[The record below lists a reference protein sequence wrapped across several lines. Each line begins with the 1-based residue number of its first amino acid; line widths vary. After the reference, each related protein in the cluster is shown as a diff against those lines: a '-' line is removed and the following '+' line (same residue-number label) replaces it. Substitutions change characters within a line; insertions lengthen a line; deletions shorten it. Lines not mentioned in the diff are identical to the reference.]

1 MNKNIKGYGGGK
13 SGGGG
18 GSARVAVESPDN
30 LRSIQYA
37 NVLDLIS
44 EGEIEGLVD
53 GAKSIYLDDTPLQ
66 NADGTYNFQGVTIS
80 SRNGTQ
86 SQNHIAGFG
95 GAEAESSVGV
105 EIKQASPATRSITNT
120 NNTAV
125 RVTLSVPQLTQQNT
139 TNGDINGAS
148 VDLAIDIQTDGGG
161 FVAQEMRRVWSAN
174 FATNANGYVK
184 NTITAKQF
192 QIGVNWTGLVSTSY
206 QTISFKLQYR
216 AVGSGTWIDHSTKS
230 SSGKGSYQQQQSTGM
245 GAFGWIA
252 YTPYILI
259 APSSSATFDLMLA
272 DGFYEFRMVKLSGS
286 GAVSIGKSQAYSP
299 LYYDTISGKTTS
311 KYQRSYRIDLP
322 VGSEWDIRV
331 RRLTADSAVLSLQNK
346 TFWDSFTEIID
357 AKLTYPN
364 SALVGMQIDAKQFN
378 RIPVR
383 GFEIKGLKVR
393 IPSNYN
399 PLTRTYTGLWDGT
412 FNIAWTDNPA
422 WVFYDIVTNDRYG
435 IGDLINESMIDKWG
449 LYSIAQ
455 YCDVMI
461 DDGFGGLEPRFTC
474 NLYIQAREQAY
485 QVITN
490 IASIFR
496 AMVYWAAGSL
506 YVSQDAPQ
514 DVAQI
519 FSPSNV
525 IDGMFN
531 YSGSSAKVRH
541 TVALVTWNDP
551 QDNYLPKI
559 EYVSDNEAIVRYGIV
574 QTEVVSV
581 GCTSRGQ
588 AHRAGRS
595 ILFSEQMET
604 ETVSFKAGLDS
615 VFIQAGQIIQI
626 NDPNRAGKRLGGRIV
641 TADVYTVT
649 LDAAIT
655 IETGKTYEI
664 SCRLEDGTIE
674 TRSITNAIGT
684 HTLIT
689 LSSAFSTVPIVYA
702 MWIISVNDLIP
713 ESWRV
718 VSIAEIDKTQVEIVA
733 LEYRVD
739 KYAAIEN
746 GLILEAL
753 PTSIINIGQPPVPE
767 NLNITESL
775 YLVGIGVVG
784 VQATVSWNS
793 QPGISNYVL
802 TYSTA
807 NENPVTITTT
817 DASIDVKPLIEG
829 DYTFTLYAQNS
840 LGRRS
845 QPQSV
850 NVTIYGKT
858 IAPNDVVNLQMVAL
872 SGFAH
877 LDWNP
882 STDLDVIVGGYLQIR
897 YTPDMVVPSWSSATN
912 IGNQIA
918 GNSTSATLPLL
929 TGTYLAKWVD
939 SSGNASLNEVGI
951 ISNVANLITMN
962 IVETVTESP
971 TFSGVKTNT
980 VYDATRGG
988 LRLTPISNISEWGLL
1003 SGLGYL
1009 SAEGGI
1015 EPTGNYLFDGNV
1027 DLGSVQT
1034 SRLTALFEVLGFD
1047 ANDFIGQR
1055 SLISAWIGISGVNVS
1070 DVGASLFVRTTNDNP
1085 LGSPVWSEWQPFYV
1099 GDWTARAFQFKAE
1112 LSSQSQTHNVL
1123 IKSLAVT
1130 VDMPDRDQFGEDIT
1144 SGTSV
1149 YAVTYNL
1156 PFMASPALGITA
1168 QNMQTGDYY
1177 TISSKT
1183 NTGFS
1188 IQFFNMAASPVNRTF
1203 DYHAKGY

>member
-1 MNKNIKGYGGGK
+1 MSKNIKGFGGGGGK
-13 SGGGG
+13 GGGG
-18 GSARVAVESPDN
+18 GSSRVAIEAPDT

-53 GAKSIYLDDTPLQ
+53 GAKSVYLDDTPLQ

-80 SRNGTQ
+80 SRTGTQ
-86 SQNHIAGFG
+86 SQDYIAGFA
-95 GAEAESSVGV
+95 GAEAETAVGV
-105 EIKQASPATRSITNT
+105 EVKQASPVTRSLTNA

-125 RVTLSVPQLTQQNT
+125 RITLSVPSLTHQNT

-148 VDLAIDIQTDGGG
+148 VDVAIDVQTDGGG
-161 FVAQEMRRVWSAN
+161 FVAQEMRRVWSAH
-174 FATNANGYVK
+174 FAKYADGRVE
-184 NTITAKQF
+184 NTLTAKQF
-192 QIGVNWTGLVSTSY
+192 QIGVNWSGLTSTSY

-216 AVGSGTWIDHSTKS
+216 AVGSGTWFDHATKS
-230 SSGKGSYQQQQSTGM
+230 FAGRGSLQRMEDKNTAIFTLYYYVT
-245 GAFGWIA
+245 I
-252 YTPYILI
+252 P
-259 APSSSATFDLMLA
+259 PSSSTTFDLLLA
-272 DGFYEFRMVKLSGS
+272 DGFYEFRVVKLSGS
-286 GAVSIGKSQAYSP
+286 GSVAIGTSQAYAP
-299 LYYDTISGKTTS
+299 VYYDTITGKTSS
-311 KYQRSYRIDLP
+311 KYQRAYRIALP
-322 VGSEWDIRV
+322 AGSAWDIRV
-331 RRLTADSAVLSLQNK
+331 RRITADSATLSLQNK
-346 TFWDSFTEIID
+346 TFWDSLTEIVD

-364 SALVGMQIDAKQFN
+364 SAIVGMQIDAEQFN

-383 GFEIKGLKVR
+383 GFEIKGLKVKL
-393 IPSNYN
+393 PSNYN
-399 PLTRTYTGLWDGT
+399 PLTRTYTGAWDGT
-412 FNIAWTDNPA
+412 FNVAWTDNPA

-435 IGDLINESMIDKWG
+435 IGDLISEQMVDKWG

-455 YCDVMI
+455 YCDAMI

-474 NLYIQAREQAY
+474 NLYIQTRAQAY

-496 AMVYWAAGSL
+496 SMVYWSSGAV

-519 FSPSNV
+519 FSPANV
-525 IDGMFN
+525 VDGMFN

-559 EYVSDNEAIVRYGIV
+559 EYVSDNDAIIRYGVV
-574 QTEVVSV
+574 QTDVVAA

-588 AHRAGRS
+588 AHRVGRS
-595 ILFSEQMET
+595 ILFSEQLET
-604 ETVSFKAGLDS
+604 ETVSFKAGLDA
-615 VFIQAGQIIQI
+615 VFTQAGQIIQI
-626 NDPNRAGKRLGGRIV
+626 NDPNRAGKRMGGRIV
-641 TADVYTVT
+641 AADVYTVT

-655 IETGKTYEI
+655 VEAGKTYEI
-664 SCRLEDGTIE
+664 SCRLEAGTIE
-674 TRSITNAIGT
+674 TRTITNAIGE

-689 LSSAFSTVPIVYA
+689 LSAAFSTIPLVYA
-702 MWIISVNDLIP
+702 MWIISINDLIP

-718 VSIAEIDKTQVEIVA
+718 VSMAEIDKTQVEIVA
-733 LEYRVD
+733 LEYRAD

-753 PTSIINIGQPPVPE
+753 PTSIVNAGQPLLPE
-767 NLNITESL
+767 NLTVIESL

-793 QPGISNYVL
+793 QPGINNYLL
-802 TYSTA
+802 TYSTT
-807 NENPVTITTT
+807 NENPVTLTTKDT
-817 DASIDVKPLIEG
+817 SVDIKPLTEG
-829 DYTFTLYAQNS
+829 DYVFTLFAQNS

-845 QPQSV
+845 QPQIV

-858 IAPNDVVNLQMVAL
+858 IAPNDVSNLQMIAL

-877 LDWNP
+877 LTWNA
-882 STDLDVIVGGYLQIR
+882 SIDLDVIVGGYLQMR
-897 YTPDMVVPSWSSATN
+897 YTPDMLTPAWSSATD

-918 GNSTSATLPLL
+918 GNATSTTLPLL

-939 SSGNASLNEVGI
+939 SSGNASSNAVSI

-962 IVETVTESP
+962 VVETVTESP
-971 TFSGVKTNT
+971 VFTGVKTNT

-988 LRLTPISNISEWGLL
+988 LKLSPVSNVSEWGLL
-1003 SGLGYL
+1003 SGLSYL

-1015 EPTGNYLFDGNV
+1015 EPSGTYIFDGDI
-1027 DLGSVQT
+1027 DLGSMQT
-1034 SRLTALFEVLGFD
+1034 SRLTALLEVAGFD
-1047 ANDFIGQR
+1047 ANDLIGIR
-1055 SLISAWIGISGVNVS
+1055 SLISTWGGISGANID
-1070 DVGASLFVRTTNDNP
+1070 DVGVALFVRTTNDDP
-1085 LGSPVWSEWQPFYV
+1085 LASPVWAAWQPFFV
-1099 GDWTARAFQFKAE
+1099 GDWTARAFQFKAD
-1112 LSSQSQTHNVL
+1112 LSSQNQTHNVL

-1144 SGTSV
+1144 SGTSA
-1149 YAVTYNL
+1149 YAVTYTL

-1188 IQFFNMAASPVNRTF
+1188 IQFFNVGASPVNRTF
-1203 DYHAKGY
+1203 DFHAKGY